1 MQITRMLKLFGK
13 KEVRVGDM
21 GPLYP
26 QVRAAMLDVQ
36 AYARSHGGE
45 IVLLGVSEEGDVSIK
60 LTGACHGCPM
70 SGLTLKHGIEEQLK
84 ILVPGVRKVVQV
96 N

>member
-1 MQITRMLKLFGK
+1 
-13 KEVRVGDM
+13 M

-36 AYARSHGGE
+36 AYARSHGGQ
-45 IVLLGVSEEGDVSIK
+45 IVLLGVSNEGDVSIK
-60 LTGACHGCPM
+60 LTGACNGCPM

-96 N
+96 R

>member
-1 MQITRMLKLFGK
+1 MLRIFGK
-13 KEVRVGDM
+13 KEIKEGDM

-45 IVLLGVSEEGDVSIK
+45 IVLHGVSQEGDVSIK
-60 LTGACHGCPM
+60 LTGACNGCPM

-84 ILVPGVRKVVQV
+84 ILVPGVRRVVEIK
-96 N
+96 

>member
-1 MQITRMLKLFGK
+1 
-13 KEVRVGDM
+13 M

-26 QVRAAMLDVQ
+26 QVRVAMLDVQ

-45 IVLLGVSEEGDVSIK
+45 IHLVGVSEEGDVRIQ
-60 LTGACHGCPM
+60 LTGACNGCPM

-84 ILVPGVRKVVQV
+84 VLVPGVRKVIQA
-96 N
+96 